1 MKYGTS
7 GWPISAT
14 LAASV
19 YILSYITAHVK
30 EHQIKATHGKHSFMI
45 EPSRVK

>member
-1 MKYGTS
+1 MKYDTS
-7 GWPISAT
+7 DWPVSVT

-30 EHQIKATHGKHSFMI
+30 EYQLKATHGKHGFMI
-45 EPSRVK
+45 GPPPVK